1 MPDSS
6 TSSSTFS
13 WILLSDSLVPLGA
26 AFEALEVVDDE
37 EQDIEHL
44 DVHQLVLIKGK
55 HEKELKNVTILTN
68 NLPADEHNFSRVLKI
83 VRLSEIDKSSIS
95 IDGKLLL
102 GASSTMTA
110 IDAAGLSGQAAM
122 QYQKETSAL
131 AVHSGCFCF
140 EYYDSV
146 EPAFLLDTYME

>member
-1 MPDSS
+1 M
-6 TSSSTFS
+6 
-13 WILLSDSLVPLGA
+13 SDSLVPLGA

-83 VRLSEIDKSSIS
+83 VRLSEIDKGSTS

-131 AVHSGCFCF
+131 AVHLIGLVFH
-140 EYYDSV
+140 
-146 EPAFLLDTYME
+146 

>member
-13 WILLSDSLVPLGA
+13 SILLSDSLVPLGA

-55 HEKELKNVTILTN
+55 YEKELINIKDLQI
-68 NLPADEHNFSRVLKI
+68 I
-83 VRLSEIDKSSIS
+83 CRLANTKKLQQSIS
-95 IDGKLLL
+95 MLSYLKLKKFNFKSLV
-102 GASSTMTA
+102 SSSLKR
-110 IDAAGLSGQAAM
+110 IL
-122 QYQKETSAL
+122 
-131 AVHSGCFCF
+131 H
-140 EYYDSV
+140 
-146 EPAFLLDTYME
+146 

>member
-1 MPDSS
+1 MPDSP

-55 HEKELKNVTILTN
+55 NERELKNVTILTN

-83 VRLSEIDKSSIS
+83 VRLSEIEKGSTS
-95 IDGKLLL
+95 IDGKLPLR
-102 GASSTMTA
+102 ASSTKTA
-110 IDAAGLSGQAAM
+110 TDAAGLADQLVM
-122 QYQKETSAL
+122 QYQKGNVCISSTL
-131 AVHSGCFCF
+131 GV
-140 EYYDSV
+140 
-146 EPAFLLDTYME
+146 FLF

>member
-1 MPDSS
+1 MPDSP

-13 WILLSDSLVPLGA
+13 WILSSDSLVPLGA

-55 HEKELKNVTILTN
+55 NERELKNVTILTN

-83 VRLSEIDKSSIS
+83 VRLSEIDKSSTS

-110 IDAAGLSGQAAM
+110 IDAAGLSGQAVM

-131 AVHSGCFCF
+131 AVQ
-140 EYYDSV
+140 
-146 EPAFLLDTYME
+146 